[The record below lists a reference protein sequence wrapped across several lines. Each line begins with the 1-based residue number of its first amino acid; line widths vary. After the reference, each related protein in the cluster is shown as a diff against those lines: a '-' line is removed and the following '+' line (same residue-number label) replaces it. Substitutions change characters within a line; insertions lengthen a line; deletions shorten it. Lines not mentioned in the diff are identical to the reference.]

1 MTKKFYIA
9 PEIEKLEC
17 NISNL
22 LIGTGQQPPDE
33 DPIGGED
40 IGAKGWGG
48 DFFNADE
55 DEE

>member
-1 MTKKFYIA
+1 MTKKFYIS

-22 LIGTGQQPPDE
+22 LIGTGQQPPD
-33 DPIGGED
+33 DDIIGGED